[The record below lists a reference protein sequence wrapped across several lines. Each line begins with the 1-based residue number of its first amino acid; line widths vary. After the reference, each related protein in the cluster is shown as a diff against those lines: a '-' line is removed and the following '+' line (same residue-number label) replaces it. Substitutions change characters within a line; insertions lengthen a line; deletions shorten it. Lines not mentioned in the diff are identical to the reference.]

1 MDHSGHSRAAKAEG
15 ELTVYSSTN
24 EQEALPLLKLF
35 QDVTG
40 VKINFIRGAE
50 GPLVSRIMTETRAGQ
65 PSWDI
70 TTSSIVN
77 RLPLNLVKQIDPPEA
92 KNLRPEARDPGRRWY
107 GVYAA
112 YNAPAYNT
120 RLVKKEE
127 LPSTYEEFLQKTQW
141 KGRIAIDSADR
152 EWMLGIFRHFGE
164 EKGRKLLE
172 DIVRTLNPVIVDGHL
187 ALARALAAGEY
198 MVALSNYSMLTS
210 NMAFTGAP
218 SEFFPLDPV
227 SMFISQ
233 AGVSARAPHPNAA
246 RLLTQ
251 FMLEPESQLHMAN
264 AGVLPVVNGIA
275 EKTNDDAR
283 PYMSAKLFGAGTH
296 EHQERLLK
304 IAAEIQRQCWIDV
317 PHIPLGIWFQP
328 AAWQSTIDGIPDG
341 FPIFWGARR
350 V

>member
-1 MDHSGHSRAAKAEG
+1 MC
-15 ELTVYSSTN
+15 SSD
-24 EQEALPLLKLF
+24 L
-35 QDVTG
+35 
-40 VKINFIRGAE
+40 
-50 GPLVSRIMTETRAGQ
+50 
-65 PSWDI
+65 
-70 TTSSIVN
+70 
-77 RLPLNLVKQIDPPEA
+77 
-92 KNLRPEARDPGRRWY
+92 
-107 GVYAA
+107 

-246 RLLTQ
+246 LLAANFFISREAQQFAAQTGRLPTRDDV
-251 FMLEPESQLHMAN
+251 EPNPKDALVRLRSKTVIPILINGDESRAAQK
-264 AGVLPVVNGIA
+264 IF
-275 EKTNDDAR
+275 DD
-283 PYMSAKLFGAGTH
+283 
-296 EHQERLLK
+296 
-304 IAAEIQRQCWIDV
+304 
-317 PHIPLGIWFQP
+317 
-328 AAWQSTIDGIPDG
+328 
-341 FPIFWGARR
+341 IFKKR
-350 V
+350 

>member
-1 MDHSGHSRAAKAEG
+1 MITRTLIFAGFALCATTAAHAQSMQASWVIPELVPLARAEG

-50 GPLVSRIMTETRAGQ
+50 GPLVSRIMTEMRAGQ

-70 TTSSIVN
+70 STSTVVS
-77 RLPLNLVKQIDPPEA
+77 RLPQQLVKQFDPPEA

-120 RLVKKEE
+120 NLVKAGE
-127 LPSTYEEFLQKTQW
+127 LPKTYEEFAQKTQW
-141 KGRIAIDSADR
+141 KGRVAIDSADR
-152 EWMLGIFRHFGE
+152 EWMLGILRHFGE
-164 EKGRKLLE
+164 EKGRKLLG
-172 DIVRTLNPVIVDGHL
+172 DFVRNLDPVIVDGHL

-198 MVALSNYSMLTS
+198 MVALSNYTMLTS
-210 NMAFTGAP
+210 NMQIAGAP

-233 AGVSARAPHPNAA
+233 VGVSARAPHPNAA
-246 RLLTQ
+246 LLAANFFISREAQQFAAQTGRLPTRDDVEPNPKDALTR
-251 FMLEPESQLHMAN
+251 LRAKTVIPILISGDES
-264 AGVLPVVNGIA
+264 
-275 EKTNDDAR
+275 R
-283 PYMSAKLFGAGTH
+283 
-296 EHQERLLK
+296 
-304 IAAEIQRQCWIDV
+304 AAQKVYDEIFKKR
-317 PHIPLGIWFQP
+317 
-328 AAWQSTIDGIPDG
+328 
-341 FPIFWGARR
+341 
-350 V
+350 